1 MTTSFDIKSNK
12 MYSFWHE
19 NESFFVVLLTAQGLT
34 SAVRAWNLRPSLIW
48 KDGEWVE
55 WSSST
60 GNNRASHEV
69 ILLDVTFVVSLEFF
83 WSVAYA
89 NNCSDFQGDTP
100 QEKRLR
106 LGSPTVAAKGK
117 DKLSKGDGIV
127 ESGNPDEPTLLDLA
141 ANEKHFNIGK
151 SGRDD
156 NKPDALRM
164 IRTGLQ
170 KEGSRVVFGV
180 PKPGKKRKFMD
191 VSKHYVVDESNKVTE
206 ANDSVK
212 FAKYL
217 MPQSQGSVSRGWK
230 NALRTE
236 PKEKRPAVSRPK
248 VLKSGKPPLSGRTI
262 TQKDNSASSAVSA
275 SEDGADI
282 DHTAKIKDF
291 VRHAENKSGKHDS
304 MEFRSLST
312 SEETAETPIV
322 FSSMPSS
329 SGAPSKRGS
338 ISNSRT
344 ERVTKGKLAPAGGK
358 LNKIEEDKV
367 FNGNSAKTS
376 SEVSEPRRSNRRIQP
391 TSRVSLRTIDFYL
404 KIWHYAFET
413 GIMFNQINYFVA
425 IMFPYPY

>member
-1 MTTSFDIKSNK
+1 MEKSK
-12 MYSFWHE
+12 KDETMFTIQ
-19 NESFFVVLLTAQGLT
+19 FPAQGLT
-34 SAVRAWNLRPSLIW
+34 SAVRAWHLRPSLIW

-55 WSSST
+55 WSGST
-60 GNNRASHEV
+60 GNNRASHE
-69 ILLDVTFVVSLEFF
+69 
-83 WSVAYA
+83 
-89 NNCSDFQGDTP
+89 GDTP
-100 QEKRLR
+100 HEKRLR
-106 LGSPTVAAKGK
+106 SGSPTVASKGK
-117 DKLSKGDGIV
+117 DKISKGDGIV

-151 SGRDD
+151 SSRDD

-191 VSKHYVVDESNKVTE
+191 VSKHYVVDQGTKVAE

-236 PKEKRPAVSRPK
+236 SKERRPAVSRPK
-248 VLKSGKPPLSGRTI
+248 VLKSGKPPTVSGRTI
-262 TQKDNSASSAVSA
+262 PQKDNSASSAVSA

-291 VRHAENKSGKHDS
+291 VRHAENKSGKNDS
-304 MEFRSLST
+304 MEFQSLST
-312 SEETAETPIV
+312 SEGTADTPIV
-322 FSSMPSS
+322 LSSMPSS
-329 SGAPSKRGS
+329 SGVPSKRGS
-338 ISNSRT
+338 VSNSRT

-376 SEVSEPRRSNRRIQP
+376 SEVAEPRRSNRRIQP
-391 TSRVSLRTIDFYL
+391 TSRLLEGLQSSLIISKIPSVSHE
-404 KIWHYAFET
+404 K
-413 GIMFNQINYFVA
+413 NQKNQSRSISKGNNLG
-425 IMFPYPY
+425 

>member
-1 MTTSFDIKSNK
+1 MEKSK
-12 MYSFWHE
+12 KDETMFTIQ
-19 NESFFVVLLTAQGLT
+19 FPALGLT

-60 GNNRASHEV
+60 GNNRASHE
-69 ILLDVTFVVSLEFF
+69 
-83 WSVAYA
+83 
-89 NNCSDFQGDTP
+89 GDTP

-141 ANEKHFNIGK
+141 SNEKHFNIGK

-338 ISNSRT
+338 VSNSRT

-391 TSRVSLRTIDFYL
+391 TSRLLEGLQSSLIISKIPSVSHEKSQKSQNRSISKGSNL
-404 KIWHYAFET
+404 
-413 GIMFNQINYFVA
+413 G
-425 IMFPYPY
+425 